1 MKIPREIQIPAI
13 VLSLEAIF
21 IVGVSLIFL
30 VLAPG

>member
-30 VLAPG
+30 VLVPS

>member
-1 MKIPREIQIPAI
+1 MKIPREIQIPVI

-30 VLAPG
+30 VLVPN

>member
-21 IVGVSLIFL
+21 IIGVSLIFL
-30 VLAPG
+30 VLVPN

>member
-30 VLAPG
+30 VLVPN

>member
-30 VLAPG
+30 LLVPN

>member
-21 IVGVSLIFL
+21 IVGVALIFL
-30 VLAPG
+30 VLVPS

>member
-30 VLAPG
+30 MLVPN

>member
-1 MKIPREIQIPAI
+1 MKIPREVQIPAI

-30 VLAPG
+30 VLVPN

>member
-13 VLSLEAIF
+13 VLSLQAIF

-30 VLAPG
+30 VLVPN